1 MKTVFVCEACNTPV
15 IPNLRQLDRQRFC
28 LDPACQR
35 LRRRQNQRLRRAKAH
50 GKLASARVSAPV
62 DPGGRDAEA
71 AVKPH
76 EAALLQFD
84 PAIIGLVSLFIDST
98 SQQDI
103 LVFLHRCAARGQDIL
118 FPPKTQA
125 AVQCPRPQPITKHRA
140 VQKLDAA

>member
-1 MKTVFVCEACNTPV
+1 MKTVFVCEACNTPA
-15 IPNLRQLDRQRFC
+15 IPNLRQLERQRFC

-50 GKLASARVSAPV
+50 GKLASATVPAPV
-62 DPGGRDAEA
+62 DSGRSGAEA

-76 EAALLQFD
+76 EAALSQFD
-84 PAIIGLVSLFIDST
+84 PAIIGLVSLFIDSN

-103 LVFLHRCAARGQDIL
+103 QVFLRRCAARGQDIL

-125 AVQCPRPQPITKHRA
+125 AVQRPRPQSIKKIGPFTRT
-140 VQKLDAA
+140 

>member
-15 IPNLRQLDRQRFC
+15 IPKLRQFDRQRFC

-50 GKLASARVSAPV
+50 GKPTPV
-62 DPGGRDAEA
+62 DTGGRDAEA

-103 LVFLHRCAARGQDIL
+103 LVFLRRCAARGQDIL
-118 FPPKTQA
+118 FPPTTQA
-125 AVQCPRPQPITKHRA
+125 AVQRPRPQPITKHRD
-140 VQKLDAA
+140 VQKRLAA